1 MDKQTIVTFE
11 CDRKQCRVCMGE
23 CRHTTNV
30 RRLDGNQQRARI
42 VERTSKGC
50 DIEGAKQK

>member
-1 MDKQTIVTFE
+1 
-11 CDRKQCRVCMGE
+11 MGE
-23 CRHTTNV
+23 YKEAKTTIANMCPVCVRCGHTNS